1 MRHLSFFEF
10 PGLETSV
17 EYDGELGVYTIKLT
31 TDGNQMVLILTPSQ
45 LSHLCDKLLES
56 VMSPNITDPKLN

>member
-17 EYDGELGVYTIKLT
+17 EYDGELRVYTIKLT

-56 VMSPNITDPKLN
+56 VINTPVVDSHLN